1 MKDDK
6 LLELL
11 KTDPNNGMNQLISQY
26 SGLVFTIVRNKLSDI
41 CDSSEIE
48 DCVTDVF
55 LNSRL
60 GLQTFKSKASV
71 KNYLAVIARN
81 TAGMYRRNRVRIDSV
96 DADDFYLELPDDS
109 DFTEELAE
117 EQLLESIHKEIRML
131 GMPDSVII
139 LRKYYFR
146 QSSKQIAAD
155 LKMTVSNVDTR
166 AHRAMEKLR
175 SKFGGKNEKE
185 I

>member
-1 MKDDK
+1 MKDEK
-6 LLELL
+6 LLKLL
-11 KTDPNNGMNQLISQY
+11 RSDPNSGMDQLIRRY
-26 SGLVFTIVRNKLSDI
+26 SGLVFAIVRNKLSDV
-41 CDSSEIE
+41 CDSAEIE

-55 LNSRL
+55 LNFQS
-60 GLQTFKSKASV
+60 GLPDYRAEASV

-81 TAGMYRRNRVRIDSV
+81 TAGMYLRNRPRAESI
-96 DADDFYLELPDDS
+96 DADDFYVEIPDEN

-117 EQLLESIHKEIRML
+117 RQLLEAVQNEIRQL
-131 GMPDSVII
+131 GEPDSIII
-139 LRKYYFR
+139 LRKYYFG

-166 AHRAMEKLR
+166 AHRAIARLR
-175 SKFGGKNEKE
+175 SKFGGE